1 MPLKITLVTP
11 PDIFQNDNPSILLA
25 NLSLKEQDQA
35 TKFLGE
41 LDVDLN
47 LNIYFYQNEPNVIWF
62 LHSLATTSHKYIDI
76 DNTNGMS
83 EMLLSYMLSKPSTYY
98 KTEDKNKNAVF
109 CHINQNRVDSVTDF
123 LERVFCERSK

>member
-11 PDIFQNDNPSILLA
+11 PDIFQNDNPSILLM
-25 NLSLKEQDQA
+25 NLVEKEQDLA
-35 TKFLGE
+35 TQWLGN

-47 LNIYFYQNEPNVIWF
+47 LNIYFYQNEPNAIWF
-62 LHSLATTSHKYIDI
+62 LHSLATSSHKYIDI

-83 EMLLSYMLSKPSTYY
+83 EMLLGYLLSKPATYY
-98 KTEDKNKNAVF
+98 KTKDTNKNSVF

>member
-11 PDIFQNDNPSILLA
+11 PDIFQNDNPSILLM
-25 NLSLKEQDQA
+25 NLNEQEQNSTTQWLA
-35 TKFLGE
+35 K
-41 LDVDLN
+41 LDTDIHLN
-47 LNIYFYQNEPNVIWF
+47 LYFYQNEPNAIWF
-62 LHSLATTSHKYIDI
+62 LHSLATSSHKYIDI

-83 EMLLSYMLSKPSTYY
+83 EMLLGYLLSKPATYY
-98 KTEDKNKNAVF
+98 KTENKNKSSVF